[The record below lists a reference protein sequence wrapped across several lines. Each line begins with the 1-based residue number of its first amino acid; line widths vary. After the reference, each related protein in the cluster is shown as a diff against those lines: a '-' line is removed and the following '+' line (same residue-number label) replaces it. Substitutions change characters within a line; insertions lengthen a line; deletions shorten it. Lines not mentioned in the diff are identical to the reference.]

1 MANRVGLRE
10 QLHSCMLKKDEK
22 IDDYI
27 ARWTA
32 TRLALTDINE
42 APSESDRINT
52 VVKGVKTKY
61 KSLVE
66 SIKVSMWT
74 SCLTIKDHEEA
85 QAREASNT
93 KNIKTSWQ

>member
-66 SIKVSMWT
+66 SIKV
-74 SCLTIKDHEEA
+74 TIDVSE
-85 QAREASNT
+85 QT
-93 KNIKTSWQ
+93 T